1 MRAQEPR
8 IVPNSLKK
16 VTVIMV
22 ITIKQV
28 KKMLAGIFVLS
39 LFSIVLLTTAPI
51 STLAD
56 GDDVAATYKTKC
68 AMCHGA
74 NAEKAFDA
82 TKPDDALIDAVLK
95 GVKPKMPSYD
105 QKLTIDQAKQL
116 VAYMKTLRK

>member
-74 NAEKAFDA
+74 NAEKSFDA
-82 TKPDDALIDAVLK
+82 TKADDALIDAIMK
-95 GVKPKMPSYD
+95 GVKTKMPSYD
-105 QKLTIDQAKQL
+105 QKLTVDQAKQL

>member
-1 MRAQEPR
+1 
-8 IVPNSLKK
+8 
-16 VTVIMV
+16 MV

-28 KKMLAGIFVLS
+28 KRILTVFFVLF
-39 LFSIVLLTTAPI
+39 LFSIVLLTAAAIPTRAE
-51 STLAD
+51 
-56 GDDVAATYKTKC
+56 GDEIAATYKAKC

-82 TKPDDALIDAVLK
+82 TKADDALVDAVLK

-105 QKLTIDQAKQL
+105 QKLTVDQAKQL

>member
-1 MRAQEPR
+1 
-8 IVPNSLKK
+8 
-16 VTVIMV
+16 MV

-28 KKMLAGIFVLS
+28 KTILTVFFVLS
-39 LFSIVLLTTAPI
+39 LFSLVLLTTAAIP
-51 STLAD
+51 TRAE
-56 GDDVAATYKTKC
+56 GDEIAATYKAKC
-68 AMCHGA
+68 AICHGA

-82 TKPDDALIDAVLK
+82 TKADDALIDAVLK